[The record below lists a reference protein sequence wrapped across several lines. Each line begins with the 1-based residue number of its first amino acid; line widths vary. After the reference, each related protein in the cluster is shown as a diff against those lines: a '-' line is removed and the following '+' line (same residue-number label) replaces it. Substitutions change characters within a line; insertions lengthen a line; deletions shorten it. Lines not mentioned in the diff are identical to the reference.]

1 VKLATLS
8 NRAAEALGAGVSRR
22 GLLSRSAMAAT
33 ALSVAPVR
41 TLLRPDPAYAQV
53 CGCSGSS
60 CSCGSLCC
68 DGYTEFCCTIT
79 GANSCPPGAVLGGW
93 WKVEGH
99 SRCGGSARYYMDCHR
114 TCGSC
119 GCGSSG
125 LCTGACS
132 NTSCGCANGSCGNR
146 KAGCTR
152 FRYGNCA
159 SNHACLG
166 PIVCRVVTCR
176 APWTLDATCTTT
188 PRVDN
193 NTRSHHRPCLEGTA
207 VTPVTGDWNGNG
219 GDGVG
224 VFWHATRRWELR
236 QTTSGGAAQITF
248 GFGGA
253 GDIPVVGDWD
263 GDGIDGIGVFRPAS
277 REWLL
282 RDTPAAGGINRRF
295 GFGGVGDIPVVGDWN
310 GDGIDGIG
318 VYRPS
323 TGEWLLRNTASG
335 GGIEVRFGFG
345 GRGDIPVVG
354 DWNGDGRDGIGV
366 FRPSSREWLLRDTA
380 SGGSIERRFG
390 FGAAGDR
397 PVVGNWDGIGSAGIG
412 VFRDWSANW
421 LLRQAPSGG
430 GVSTQFEFGP
440 RDY

>member
-8 NRAAEALGAGVSRR
+8 NRAAEVVGSGVSRR

-68 DGYTEFCCTIT
+68 DGYTEFCCTLT

-125 LCTGACS
+125 LCTGGCA

-176 APWTLDATCTTT
+176 APWTLDASCTTT

-193 NTRSHHRPCLEGTA
+193 NTRSHHRPCLEAAA
-207 VTPVTGDWNGNG
+207 VTPVAGDWNGDG
-219 GDGVG
+219 RDGVG
-224 VFWHATRRWELR
+224 VFWNATRRWELR
-236 QTTSGGAAQITF
+236 NT
-248 GFGGA
+248 
-253 GDIPVVGDWD
+253 
-263 GDGIDGIGVFRPAS
+263 
-277 REWLL
+277 
-282 RDTPAAGGINRRF
+282 AAGGATEIAFN
-295 GFGGVGDIPVVGDWN
+295 FGGPGAIPVVGDWN

-318 VYRPS
+318 VFLPATREWILRDFPS
-323 TGEWLLRNTASG
+323 AG
-335 GGIEVRFGFG
+335 GADRHFQFG
-345 GRGDIPVVG
+345 GPGTLPVVG
-354 DWNGDGRDGIGV
+354 DWNGDGVDGIGV
-366 FRPSSREWLLRDTA
+366 FSPTTRTWSLRDTA
-380 SGGSIERRFG
+380 SAGGARTFEFG
-390 FGAAGDR
+390 GPGTLPVAGDWTGDGR
-397 PVVGNWDGIGSAGIG
+397 ADIGVFSPGTSQWLLRRSASGGGAEIRYSFGGTEDLPVVGDWDGVGVVGTGI
-412 VFRDWSANW
+412 FRPWNARW
-421 LLRQAPSGG
+421 MLRQTASGG
-430 GVSTQFEFGP
+430 GIQLQFEYGP

>member
-8 NRAAEALGAGVSRR
+8 NRAAEALGTGVSRR
-22 GLLSRSAMAAT
+22 GLLARSAMAAT
-33 ALSVAPVR
+33 AFSVAPVR
-41 TLLRPDPAYAQV
+41 TLVRPDPAYAQV

-60 CSCGSLCC
+60 CNCGSLCC

-125 LCTGACS
+125 LCTGGCS
-132 NTSCGCANGSCGNR
+132 NTTCGCANGSCGNR

-193 NTRSHHRPCLEGTA
+193 NTRSHHRPCLEAPA
-207 VTPVTGDWNGNG
+207 VTPISGDWNGDG
-219 GDGVG
+219 RDGVG

-236 QTTSGGAAQITF
+236 NTTSAGPPEISFTF
-248 GFGGA
+248 GGPGA
-253 GDIPVVGDWD
+253 
-263 GDGIDGIGVFRPAS
+263 
-277 REWLL
+277 
-282 RDTPAAGGINRRF
+282 
-295 GFGGVGDIPVVGDWN
+295 IPVVGDWN

-318 VYRPS
+318 VFMPS
-323 TGEWLLRNTASG
+323 TREWILRDFPSAG
-335 GGIEVRFGFG
+335 GADRRFRFGG
-345 GRGDIPVVG
+345 PGTLPVVG
-354 DWNGDGRDGIGV
+354 DWNGDGIDGIGV
-366 FRPSSREWLLRDTA
+366 FSPTTRTWSLRDSASAGGASVFQFGGPGTLPVAGDWTGSGRDGIGIFSPGTSQWMLRHTA
-380 SGGSIERRFG
+380 SGGGAEIRYSFG
-390 FGAAGDR
+390 GSEDLPAVGD
-397 PVVGNWDGIGSAGIG
+397 WDGGGVDGAG
-412 VFRDWSANW
+412 VFRPWNARW
-421 LLRQAPSGG
+421 MLRQTASSGG
-430 GVSTQFEFGP
+430 IQVQFEFGP